1 MKNKFKIKGP
11 IFIGRSY
18 QEYLKFF
25 HLEHGCLENNRV
37 LDCAAGA
44 SSFTA
49 HMNRKG
55 YDVIAVDILYHQ
67 DPGFLQRRC
76 EEHLNALVEA
86 LSQMEGHFVWSFFQD
101 MNQLREHRMK
111 VCRDFSQDYRAGRGE
126 RYIKADLTSLPFKD
140 NTFDLVLCSHL
151 LFIYDHRLS
160 YEFHLNSIK
169 EMLRVASKELR
180 IYPLVKSKGEKS
192 PFVKKIME
200 ELQETVK
207 IEILKVDYEFRK
219 GGDEMMKMKL
229 IES

>member
-1 MKNKFKIKGP
+1 
-11 IFIGRSY
+11 
-18 QEYLKFF
+18 
-25 HLEHGCLENNRV
+25 
-37 LDCAAGA
+37 
-44 SSFTA
+44 
-49 HMNRKG
+49 
-55 YDVIAVDILYHQ
+55 
-67 DPGFLQRRC
+67 
-76 EEHLNALVEA
+76 
-86 LSQMEGHFVWSFFQD
+86 MEGHFVWSFFQD

-111 VCRDFSQDYRAGRGE
+111 VCRDFSQDYRAGIGE

-160 YEFHLNSIK
+160 YEFHLNSIR

-192 PFVKKIME
+192 PFVEKIVE